1 MRAASLHFYIPIV
14 VPILKWLCVEY
25 KVKDIHRIGVESVS
39 QHENGRIWQR
49 SLLTFNLEPKHVN
62 IQRPFHITALPR

>member
-1 MRAASLHFYIPIV
+1 M
-14 VPILKWLCVEY
+14 CVEY
-25 KVKDIHRIGVESVS
+25 KVKDIHRIGGESVS

-62 IQRPFHITALPR
+62 IQRPFHITAMPR